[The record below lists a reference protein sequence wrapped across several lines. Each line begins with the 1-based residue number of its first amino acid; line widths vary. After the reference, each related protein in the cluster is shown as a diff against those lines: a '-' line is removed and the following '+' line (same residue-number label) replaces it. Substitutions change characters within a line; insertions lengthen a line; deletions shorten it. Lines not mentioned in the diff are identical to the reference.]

1 MATEARRVA
10 CCAGNFFLASFAFAP
25 SMGQWQL
32 VKITPQKT
40 FVAWYLLHGKSL
52 KTDYGFALYTILIWI
67 LALSKILSLSAI
79 FVSLEPSENQQSCI
93 LSRI

>member
-1 MATEARRVA
+1 MLRGQMATEARRVA

-32 VKITPQKT
+32 VKIRPQKT

-52 KTDYGFALYTILIWI
+52 KTDYGFALYT
-67 LALSKILSLSAI
+67 
-79 FVSLEPSENQQSCI
+79 QY
-93 LSRI
+93 